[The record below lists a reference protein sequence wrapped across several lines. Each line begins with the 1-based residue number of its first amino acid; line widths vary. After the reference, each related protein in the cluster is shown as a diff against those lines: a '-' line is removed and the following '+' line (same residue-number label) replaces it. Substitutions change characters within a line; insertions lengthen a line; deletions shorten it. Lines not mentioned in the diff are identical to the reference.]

1 MLLLIGILMFNNLGL
16 GPVNLITDNA
26 NQTTLEFRLP
36 AYRIETTVID
46 GKLYDK
52 VVSPQAITFLQKAL
66 PELPRFYTNLII
78 DDDGQYNYRIIE
90 AHYETLA
97 VNPILPSKGNLT
109 RDIDP
114 ETVPYV
120 FSDFYNENRTFPE
133 TNVELSSAY
142 ILRDFRGLTV
152 HFNPFQYNPWFN
164 HLIVCKYLKVEIYK
178 ERAGGENIKIR
189 PENKVIITN
198 EFKPLYQSF
207 FVNFSPTRYDSVL
220 EKAGR
225 MIIITADR
233 FYENIRP
240 LALWKMR
247 KGIPTKIKR
256 YSEIGVGPTAIK
268 NYIQSEYNQGNLVWI
283 LIVGDSAD
291 VPPARTVGLT
301 INAAADPVYTY
312 LDGTDYFPDAFI
324 SRFSANSANE
334 VDIQVIKTITYEQT
348 LVTGGDWERKGT
360 GIASDETGSTPYAD
374 STRANWLR
382 DMLLNYNYIAVD
394 KIYEPYGNAT
404 MITNAIN
411 DGRSLVNYIGHGSA
425 TSWSSVTYTNSN
437 VSQLSNINKLPFIF
451 SVACLNG
458 QFGPTTCFAEA
469 WLRAGSVVNPTG
481 AIAFYGSSISQ
492 SWVPPTIAQAAACTL
507 LVQERFNTI
516 GGLAFNGSCH
526 MIAAY
531 LPGTDGVKEFQTWH
545 IFGDA
550 SVQLRTLPPAPM
562 TINYPQVLPIGIS
575 SINVSVPGVANALVG
590 IFKDSI
596 LYGSGYTN
604 ASGNATIN
612 FAEPLNSVGF
622 LYITVSAYNKAT
634 FMDSIAVVV
643 PNMPYVMSFRHDVY
657 DPGPGGNGNGNINPG
672 EAVELRVWLKNYGSV
687 AANNVRAWLR
697 TTDPNITIT
706 DSFKVLGTI
715 LPNDSVYSW
724 DGFNFTVAPGCSN
737 NYQLRFS
744 LTIKDALDSTWVS

>member
-1 MLLLIGILMFNNLGL
+1 MHVILFTIFIINSLGSAS
-16 GPVNLITDNA
+16 VNLVSDNP
-26 NQTTLEFRLP
+26 NQTILEFNLP
-36 AYRIETTVID
+36 EFRIETTIINY
-46 GKLYDK
+46 KPYDK
-52 VVSPQAITFLQKAL
+52 VVLPQAITYLEKGL
-66 PELPRFYTNLII
+66 PELPRFYTNIII
-78 DDDGQYNYRIIE
+78 DDEGEYNYQILD
-90 AHYETLA
+90 AQYETLA

-109 RDIDP
+109 RDINP

-120 FSDFYNENRTFPE
+120 FSSFYNENRYFPE
-133 TNVELSSAY
+133 SNVNLSPAY
-142 ILRDFRGLTV
+142 ILRDFRGLTI
-152 HFNPFQYNPWFN
+152 HYNPFQYNPRFR
-164 HLIVCKYLKVEIYK
+164 HLIVCKYLKLKLYK
-178 ERAGGENIKIR
+178 EKSGGTNIKIR
-189 PENKVIITN
+189 PENKVTVTN
-198 EFKPLYQSF
+198 EFKDLYQNF

-220 EKAGR
+220 ERAGR

-240 LALWKMR
+240 FALWKMR
-247 KGIPTKIKR
+247 KGVPVKIKR
-256 YSEIGVGPTAIK
+256 YSEIGSGPTAIK
-268 NYIQSEYNQGNLVWI
+268 NYIQSEYNLGNLVWI

-291 VPPARTVGLT
+291 VPPARTTGLT

-312 LDGTDYFPDAFI
+312 LEGNDYFPDAFI
-324 SRFSANSANE
+324 SRFSANSGVE
-334 VDIQVIKTITYEQT
+334 VDIQVNKTIAYEQT
-348 LVTGGDWERKGT
+348 LVTGGNWERKGT

-382 DMLLNYNYIAVD
+382 NMLLNYNYILVD

-411 DGRSLVNYIGHGSA
+411 EGRSIVNYIGHGSA

-437 VSQLSNINKLPFIF
+437 VSQLTNVHKLPFIF

-469 WLRAGSVVNPTG
+469 WLRAGSTTNPTG

-492 SWVPPTIAQAAACTL
+492 AWIPPTVAQAAACTL

-550 SVQLRTLPPAPM
+550 SVQLRTLPPASM
-562 TINYPQVLPIGIS
+562 TINYPQAVPIGIS
-575 SINVSVPGVANALVG
+575 SINVAVSGVSNALVG

-596 LYGSGYTN
+596 LYGSGYTD
-604 ASGNATIN
+604 ASGNIVIN
-612 FAEPLNSVGF
+612 LSQPLNSVGF
-622 LYITVSAYNKAT
+622 VYITVTAYNKAT

-643 PNMPYVMSFRHDVY
+643 PNMPYVIYQKSEIL
-657 DPGPGGNGNGNINPG
+657 DPMPGGNGNGNINPG
-672 EAVELRVWLKNYGSV
+672 EAIEMRVWLKNFGSV
-687 AANNVRAWLR
+687 VANNVRAWLR
-697 TTDPNITIT
+697 STDPNI
-706 DSFKVLGTI
+706 
-715 LPNDSVYSW
+715 
-724 DGFNFTVAPGCSN
+724 
-737 NYQLRFS
+737 
-744 LTIKDALDSTWVS
+744 